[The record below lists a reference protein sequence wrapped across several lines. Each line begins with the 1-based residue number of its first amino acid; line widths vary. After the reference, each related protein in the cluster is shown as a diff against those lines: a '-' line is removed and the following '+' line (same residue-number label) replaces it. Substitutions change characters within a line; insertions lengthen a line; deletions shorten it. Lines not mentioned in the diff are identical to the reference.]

1 MEKRLLNVSS
11 GPHVRSRLTTGGIM
25 YDVILALLPATVFG
39 IYHFGLHAA
48 LILGTSVLSACMTEF
63 VFDYIAHRPNTLKD
77 GSAVVT
83 GLLLGLCLSP
93 KVPLWIPYLGGLFAI
108 LFVKCLLGGL
118 GQNFMN
124 PALAARCFLLLS
136 FGTVMTDFGVDGVA
150 SATPLAVLAK
160 SGNADVLKMFLG
172 FTSGTIGVSV
182 AAMLLGGIYL
192 LITGVITWHIPVS
205 YLCSFLVIMG
215 IGGGHGF
222 DPYYLAA
229 QLCGGGIML
238 GALFMATD
246 PVTSP
251 ITNPG
256 HILFGV
262 LVGVL
267 TAVFRIFGNATESVS
282 YAIILGNLAVPLID
296 KVAIPKPFGLG
307 DNAKRPKP
315 RIPKAAAVLTVVAL
329 LSGIALACV
338 NYLTQD
344 RIEAQRLAAN
354 AEAYQT
360 VMPEAASFGISD
372 DAEDFIKEYGKQ
384 VYGTGSFG
392 RVYINEAVECY
403 DASGNV
409 IGHAVSVTTADG
421 FDGNIILTVGILSDG
436 TVNGISFT
444 EINETPGMGMKADEE
459 AWKAQFAGVNTDSFL
474 HIKDGSA
481 AASNEIDA
489 ISGASTTSGAVVN
502 AVNAAIDFA
511 ANHLR

>member
-1 MEKRLLNVSS
+1 MEKRLNVSS
-11 GPHVRSRLTTGGIM
+11 GPHIRSRLTTGGIM
-25 YDVILALLPATVFG
+25 YDVILALMPATVFG

-48 LILGTSVLSACMTEF
+48 LILATSVLSACMTEF
-63 VFDYIAHRPNTLKD
+63 VFDYITHRENTLKD

-93 KVPLWIPYLGGLFAI
+93 TVPLWIPYLGGLFAI

-124 PALAARCFLLLS
+124 PALAARCFLLIS
-136 FGTVMTDFGVDGVA
+136 FGTVMTDFGVDGV
-150 SATPLAVLAK
+150 SPATPLAVIAK
-160 SGNADVLKMFLG
+160 GGDANVLQMFLG

-192 LITGVITWHIPVS
+192 LIVGVITWHIPVA
-205 YLCSFLVIMG
+205 YLCSFLAIMG
-215 IGGGHGF
+215 VGAGHGF
-222 DPYYLAA
+222 ELHYLAA
-229 QLCGGGIML
+229 QLCGGGLML

-251 ITNPG
+251 ITVPG
-256 HILFGV
+256 QILFGV

-307 DNAKRPKP
+307 DNAKKPKP
-315 RIPKAAAVLTVVAL
+315 RIPKAAVVLMLVAL
-329 LSGIALACV
+329 LSGAALAGV
-338 NYLTQD
+338 NFLTQD

-360 VMPEAASFGISD
+360 VLPDAASFHLS
-372 DAEDFIKEYGKQ
+372 EDFISEYGKQ
-384 VYGTGSFG
+384 VYGTGAYG
-392 RVYINEAVECY
+392 RVYINEAVEGY
-403 DASGNV
+403 DADGNLV
-409 IGHAVSVTTADG
+409 GHAVSVTTADG
-421 FDGNIILTVGILSDG
+421 FDGNIILTVGVAADG

-444 EINETPGMGMKADEE
+444 ELNETAGMGMRADEDS
-459 AWKAQFAGVNTDSFL
+459 WKGQFVGVKTDAFIHNKSG
-474 HIKDGSA
+474 DSA
-481 AASNEIDA
+481 AENEIDA

-502 AVNAAIDFA
+502 AVNAALDFV
-511 ANHLR
+511 ANHMR

>member
-1 MEKRLLNVSS
+1 MIDLRLNVSS

-25 YDVILALLPATVFG
+25 YDVILALMPAAVFG
-39 IYHFGLHAA
+39 VYHFGLHAA
-48 LILGTSVLSACMTEF
+48 LILATSVLSACMTEF
-63 VFDYIAHRPNTLKD
+63 VFDYLTHRPNTLKD

-93 KVPLWIPYLGGLFAI
+93 TVPLWIPYLGGLFAI

-124 PALAARCFLLLS
+124 PALAARCFLLIS
-136 FGTVMTDFGVDGVA
+136 FGTVMTNFGVDGVS

-160 SGNADVLKMFLG
+160 GGQADVLKMFLG

-205 YLCSFLVIMG
+205 YLCSFLAIMG
-215 IGGGHGF
+215 LGGGRGF
-222 DPYYLAA
+222 ELHYLAA
-229 QLCGGGIML
+229 QLCGGGLML

-251 ITNPG
+251 ITVPG
-256 HILFGV
+256 QIAFGV

-267 TAVFRIFGNATESVS
+267 TAVFRIYGNATESVS
-282 YAIILGNLAVPLID
+282 YAIILGNLVVPLID

-307 DNAKRPKP
+307 DNAKKPKP
-315 RIPKAAAVLTVVAL
+315 RIPQAAVVLTVVAVI
-329 LSGIALACV
+329 SGAALAGV
-338 NYLTQD
+338 NALTKD
-344 RIEAQRLAAN
+344 TIEAQRLAAN
-354 AEAYQT
+354 AAAYQA
-360 VMPEAASFGISD
+360 VMPEAAGFSISD
-372 DAEDFIKEYGKQ
+372 AAEDFAAEYGKQ
-384 VYGTGSFG
+384 VYGTGSYG
-392 RVYINEAVECY
+392 RVYINEGVEGK

-409 IGHAVSVTTADG
+409 IGYAVSVTTADG
-421 FDGNIILTVGILSDG
+421 FDGNIALIVGVSSDG
-436 TVNGISFT
+436 TVTGISFT
-444 EINETPGMGMKADEE
+444 ELNETPGMGMRADED
-459 AWKAQFAGVNTDSFL
+459 AWKAQFIGVNTDSFV

-481 AASNEIDA
+481 SADNEIDA

-502 AVNAAIDFA
+502 AVNAALDFV
-511 ANHLR
+511 ANHMR